1 MSVQLKVADDEVML
15 AAASPNGVAQTVPA
29 PELATEPLILI
40 FCTWKVPAELLALN
54 PYTLNFSEESAVNEV
69 LHVPVVV
76 VPQLALLGD
85 WLVPWS
91 VHVVPPSV
99 LYA

>member
-1 MSVQLKVADDEVML
+1 MSVQLKVADDEVIL
-15 AAASPNGVAQTVPA
+15 VAARPNGVAQTVPP

-54 PYTLNFSEESAVNEV
+54 PYILNLSVEDAVNDV
-69 LHVPVVV
+69 VHVDVVV